1 MGGGRSSVRLAGRR
15 DAGWLSPGGLAQ
27 DWLWEEVWYG
37 DVGAWVCVVNSSR
50 ALECVRERRGEREQ
64 SRAGRLAGSGWFG
77 SRSSVKQA
85 PPSRKEAKNSALP
98 LSHAFAPKRPA
109 RNPREQ
115 GLGADAYII
124 SPLPYAQA
132 REAPV
137 CSILPSL
144 QIMPSRLSRYKC

>member
-64 SRAGRLAGSGWFG
+64 SSSSRLAVDGLGQDQA
-77 SRSSVKQA
+77 SSK
-85 PPSRKEAKNSALP
+85 RRRLAKKLRIAHFRFHTLRDQ
-98 LSHAFAPKRPA
+98 RPA

-115 GLGADAYII
+115 GLGASEYII
-124 SPLPYAQA
+124 WPLPYA
-132 REAPV
+132 
-137 CSILPSL
+137 
-144 QIMPSRLSRYKC
+144 